1 MLSWSPE
8 LRRALRSRPS
18 DDEMLPS
25 DYVKRTKPSTY
36 DTPGRSLETRLFI
49 RNEFVHSVSGRIF
62 TSVSL
67 GNVQESTCEDVD
79 KAVSFRYTFKWA
91 SISVHLSIFWL
102 PFFLFDAFTQTRSL
116 PPKMLWSFHLSGA
129 VVNRPCT
136 DTSCSSNSQNSL
148 SMTKNI

>member
-1 MLSWSPE
+1 MNQQQHSMEEDFMLSWSPE
-8 LRRALRSRPS
+8 LRRALRSRPL

-49 RNEFVHSVSGRIF
+49 SNEFVHSVSGRIY

-79 KAVSFRYTFKWA
+79 KAVSFRYTFKEA
-91 SISVHLSIFWL
+91 SICVHYHIFGYPSSCSMLSLQQGPCRQKCYGVSISV
-102 PFFLFDAFTQTRSL
+102 A
-116 PPKMLWSFHLSGA
+116 
-129 VVNRPCT
+129 
-136 DTSCSSNSQNSL
+136 
-148 SMTKNI
+148 